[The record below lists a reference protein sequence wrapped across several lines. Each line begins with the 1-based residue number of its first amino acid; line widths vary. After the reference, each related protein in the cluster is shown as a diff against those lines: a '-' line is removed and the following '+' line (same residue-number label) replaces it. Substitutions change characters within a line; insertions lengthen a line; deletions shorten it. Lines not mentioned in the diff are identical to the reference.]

1 MEEQKILKE
10 ETKSMDNSIKN
21 AFSGFGNELLEGIR
35 EKHQKRLDDAAF
47 GEKIAGIENATA
59 AMLESGVDEEK
70 IIQMLQKYWDLRLS
84 EAKEFLRRQ
93 KEK

>member
-1 MEEQKILKE
+1 M
-10 ETKSMDNSIKN
+10 TNSIKD

-35 EKHQKRLDDAAF
+35 EDHQRKLDDAAF
-47 GEKIAGIENATA
+47 EERIVGIENATA
-59 AMLESGVDEEK
+59 AMLESGVNEEK

-93 KEK
+93 KEQ